1 MTYVL
6 AKESARRHNANMKSK
21 SQKSRKRVIFLP
33 CYRDQRVLA
42 GVYQYAIEANWILDT
57 QYFYTGQLH
66 NAWHGDGILCL
77 LQVPS
82 VTPEL
87 RRFVTDRID
96 TPAVDLSLNDPS
108 MLLPRV
114 IEDNREIGRIGA
126 EHLISIG
133 CRQLVFAHQG
143 WPSAHRARYEGFCE
157 VAQSSGINVELLR
170 LPQESAM
177 SWEGATWLKD
187 HLSSNHGYL
196 GIMAA
201 ADFLTQAILQ
211 ASQQA
216 GFTIPHDM
224 AIMGV
229 DNCREICECSHVTIT
244 SIDNNA
250 FMHGY
255 DGAKLLDR
263 LIAGESAP
271 TEPILVPAGSLHLRD
286 STDIM
291 AARHPLVGEAM
302 QYIAANYTRRDLTQ
316 SEVASKLPI
325 TQRRL
330 HDAFAKHTRRTMVE
344 EIQHRR
350 IQHALQLIQ
359 TTHRKLEDIAGES
372 GFSSAELMSRTFRRK
387 LGHPP
392 STFRHPSMLE

>member
-1 MTYVL
+1 M
-6 AKESARRHNANMKSK
+6 HNDNMKSK
-21 SQKSRKRVIFLP
+21 SLKSRKSVIFLP

-57 QYFYTGQLH
+57 QYFHTGQLH
-66 NAWHGDGILCL
+66 DAWHGDGILCL

-108 MLLPRV
+108 VLLPRV
-114 IEDNREIGRIGA
+114 IEDNREIGLIGA

-157 VAQSSGINVELLR
+157 AAQLSGINVELLR

-187 HLSSNHGYL
+187 HLSNNQGYL

-255 DGAKLLDR
+255 DGAKLLDS
-263 LIAGESAP
+263 LIVGEPA
-271 TEPILVPAGSLHLRD
+271 PAGPVFVPPGPLHVRD

-291 AARHPLVGEAM
+291 AARHPLVVAAM
-302 QYIAANYTRRDLTQ
+302 QYIADNYTRSDLTQ
-316 SEVASKLPI
+316 SEVAAQLPI

-330 HDAFAKHTRRTMVE
+330 HDAFTKHTRRTMVE

-350 IQHALQLIQ
+350 IQHAMQLIQ
-359 TTHRKLEDIAGES
+359 ATNRKMSDIADES
-372 GFSSAELMSRTFRRK
+372 GFTSAELMSRIFRRK

-392 STFRHPSMLE
+392 SIFRLPNKPEDT

>member
-1 MTYVL
+1 M
-6 AKESARRHNANMKSK
+6 HNANMKSK
-21 SQKSRKRVIFLP
+21 SRKSVIFLP

-57 QYFYTGQLH
+57 QYFYTGELH
-66 NAWHGDGILCL
+66 GAWHGDGILCL

-87 RRFVTDRID
+87 RNFLTERPN
-96 TPAVDLSLNDPS
+96 TPAVDLSWNDPS
-108 MLLPRV
+108 MTLPRV
-114 IEDNREIGRIGA
+114 LEDNREIGRIGA
-126 EHLISIG
+126 KHLLSIG
-133 CRQLVFAHQG
+133 CQQLVFAHQG
-143 WPSAHRARYEGFCE
+143 WPSAHRARYKGFCA
-157 VAQSSGINVELLR
+157 VAQSSGIKIELLR
-170 LPQESAM
+170 LPQENAM
-177 SWEGATWLKD
+177 SWEGAAWLKD
-187 HLSSNHGYL
+187 HLSNHQGYL

-216 GFTIPHDM
+216 GVTIPHDT
-224 AIMGV
+224 AILGV

-255 DGAKLLDR
+255 EGAKLLDH
-263 LIAGESAP
+263 IMQGKPAP
-271 TEPILVPAGSLHLRD
+271 PAPILVPPGPIQLRD

-291 AARHPLVGEAM
+291 AVRHPLVVDAM
-302 QYIAANYTRRDLTQ
+302 QYIAENFTRSDLTQ

-359 TTHRKLEDIAGES
+359 TTNRKLVDIAGES